1 MMTERP
7 LVLKHYPRPDKRNKP
22 IHLPE
27 SERMSTKSKSVVI
40 DKFIESQ
47 VSLVSRINIERWINS
62 LTSFHNRHS
71 KSIFINQVANWLKK
85 ELEISGYDRKNVIY
99 HKFDEGFFELKNVI
113 CNKEGESDRLIL
125 VCAHYDTILGENVED
140 TVSRSPG
147 VLDDNASGVA
157 AILEIAR
164 ILCKIDLKYDIQF
177 VFFSGEEQGLR
188 GSEHYAQSLKDK
200 HVALE
205 LVINLDMIGEPG
217 FLPTKKTVQ
226 VDVDNVKSELSCNV
240 LEENDKA
247 SEIFAEHMKQM
258 ASDYTDLEGKFGPV
272 YASDYCPFESRGYV
286 VIGAYDGSAEHIN
299 PHYHSSADIP
309 ANLDIEFLTSVTK
322 MVLVTILYEVKKVFQ
337 NKYPTGN
344 FYHLYEC

>member
-1 MMTERP
+1 MMERP
-7 LVLKHYPRPDKRNKP
+7 FLKHYPRPDKRNKP
-22 IHLPE
+22 IHLSE
-27 SERMSTKSKSVVI
+27 SERMSIKSKSVVI

-47 VSLVSRINIERWINS
+47 ISLVSRSNIERWINS

-113 CNKEGESDRLIL
+113 CNKEGELDRVIL
-125 VCAHYDTILGENVED
+125 VCAHYDTILGENIED
-140 TVSRSPG
+140 TISRAPG
-147 VLDDNASGVA
+147 ADDNASGVA

-177 VFFSGEEQGLR
+177 VFFSGEEQGLG
-188 GSEHYAQSLKDK
+188 GSEHYAQYLKDK
-200 HVALE
+200 QATLE

-226 VDVDNVKSELSCNV
+226 VDVDNVKSELSCNEV
-240 LEENDKA
+240 KENDKA

-258 ASDYTDLEGKFGPV
+258 AFDYTDLEGKFGPV

-286 VIGAYDGSAEHIN
+286 VIGAYDGSAEHNN
-299 PHYHSSADIP
+299 PHYHSSADVP
-309 ANLDIEFLTSVTK
+309 TNLDMEFLTSVTK
-322 MVLVTILYEVKKVFQ
+322 MVLATILYEAKKV
-337 NKYPTGN
+337 PS
-344 FYHLYEC
+344 E

>member
-1 MMTERP
+1 M
-7 LVLKHYPRPDKRNKP
+7 V
-22 IHLPE
+22 
-27 SERMSTKSKSVVI
+27 
-40 DKFIESQ
+40 
-47 VSLVSRINIERWINS
+47 
-62 LTSFHNRHS
+62 
-71 KSIFINQVANWLKK
+71 KK
-85 ELEISGYDRKNVIY
+85 ELEISGYARKNVIY

-113 CNKEGESDRLIL
+113 CNKEGELDIVIL

-140 TVSRSPG
+140 TISRAPG
-147 VLDDNASGVA
+147 ADDNASGVA

-164 ILCKIDLKYDIQF
+164 ILRKIDLKYDIQF

-188 GSEHYAQSLKDK
+188 GSEHYAQYLKDK
-200 HVALE
+200 QATLE

-226 VDVDNVKSELSCNV
+226 VDVDNVKSELSCNEV
-240 LEENDKA
+240 NENDKA
-247 SEIFAEHMKQM
+247 SEIFAEHMKQI

-286 VIGAYDGSAEHIN
+286 VIGAYDGSAEHNN

-322 MVLVTILYEVKKVFQ
+322 MILATILYEAKKV
-337 NKYPTGN
+337 PS
-344 FYHLYEC
+344 